1 MKNAI
6 HPGYHVATANCTSC
20 GTEFVTRSTKRE
32 LTVEICSS
40 CHPHYTG
47 RTRAVASGNRVER
60 FRRRE
65 ARGRGAR
72 RG

>member
-1 MKNAI
+1 MKSAI
-6 HPGYHVATANCTSC
+6 HPEYQLANANCTGC
-20 GTEFVTRSTKRE
+20 GTKFVTRSTKRD

-47 RTRAVASGNRVER
+47 RTRAVANGDRVER

-65 ARGRGAR
+65 ARGRAVRQG
-72 RG
+72 